1 MLRVALSQ
9 LRTHGRRFIAV
20 GLAIMLAVAFLV
32 STLLV
37 SSSTKASLAA
47 SLGESYHRAGLVVA
61 PVKSTENFTPGD
73 VTTLSKV
80 PGVESVYGQA
90 DAIALV
96 DGHNA
101 SFLGMVRN
109 SAPAE
114 LESAKTRSGHLP
126 GSTGEVAID
135 ASTAEQFRL
144 SVGSVLKLQPGG
156 GAEESAGSPKPGQ
169 IALKISGI
177 LEPSSD
183 PLRGSFAQ
191 LLAPASVVSQLSG
204 GEDKVSLIQLRLAA
218 GADVGQVK
226 QEAAKALA
234 SGPVASAIR
243 TPEEA
248 AVAQVQQFTD
258 GQDQLTVV
266 LLAFAVIALFV
277 SALVVSNTF
286 SVIIAQRTR
295 ELALL
300 RCIGATRSQIRS
312 SVLVEA
318 AIVGFVSSVI
328 GALVGVGVMAGLIAL
343 AKTDPT
349 RAFATLA
356 VDPLALVAGV
366 LIGVIM
372 TFIAALVP
380 ARAATRVAPLAAL
393 RPLDDASLSNRRGRV
408 RLVIGFILLVI
419 GLPMLLGGAWLNSL
433 FVALPGG
440 LLTFLGVLF
449 CAGLFIPGAVR
460 AVGRLAHPSGV
471 PGRLAALNAVR
482 NPARTSATASALLIG
497 VTLVTMMMVGAGSA
511 KAALG
516 QGLAERYPVD
526 ISVSS
531 PSGPSERQP
540 GSASKAFTPASA
552 QSVSGLKGVASSALL
567 VTAGNFVDTS
577 DGANGSQMTVYAV
590 DPAAARTVLNDQNR
604 KPQNGTLL
612 VSRTG
617 PKGPVTVNGPRGK
630 IVLEAVRTKTDE
642 MLPVMTLEDAKTINN
657 ALPTTGERLWVKLN
671 ADVQASDIRGV
682 VNTIATTLDVPAAYV
697 SGAVMER
704 AAFEEV
710 INVMLLVVTALL
722 AVAVFIALI
731 GVANTLSLS
740 VLERT
745 RENSLLRAL
754 GLTRRQLRLM
764 LALEAVLIAGVS
776 ALLGV
781 LLGGAFGWL
790 GAKSALGVMG
800 PVPFDAPWLGIA
812 GVLLVAVVAALLASI
827 VPARRAAR
835 LSPVEGLAVS

>member
-47 SLGESYHRAGLVVA
+47 SLGESYHRAGLVVS
-61 PVKSTENFTPGD
+61 PVKSTENFTAQD
-73 VTTLSKV
+73 VRTLAKV
-80 PGVESVYGQA
+80 PGVQTVYGQA
-90 DAIALV
+90 NAMTV
-96 DGHNA
+96 VEGNNA
-101 SFLGMVRN
+101 SFMGMVQN

-114 LESAKTRSGHLP
+114 LESARTRSGHLP
-126 GSTGEVAID
+126 GATGEVAVD

-144 SVGSVLKLQPGG
+144 SVGSVLKLQAPSGP
-156 GAEESAGSPKPGQ
+156 EENGTPAKPGK
-169 IALKISGI
+169 IELKISGI

-191 LLAPASVVSQLSG
+191 LLAPASVVSQLSA
-204 GEDKVSLIQLRLAA
+204 GEDRVAMIQLKLTP
-218 GADVGQVK
+218 GADLGEVK
-226 QEAAKALA
+226 QAAAKALE
-234 SGPVASAIR
+234 SNPVAAAVR

-248 AVAQVQQFTD
+248 AVAQVQTFTD
-258 GQDQLTVV
+258 GQDQLTIV

-312 SVLVEA
+312 SVLLEA
-318 AIVGFVSSVI
+318 AIVGLVSSVV
-328 GALVGVGVMAGLIAL
+328 GALVGIGVLAGLIAL

-349 RAFATLA
+349 RSFATLA
-356 VDPLALVAGV
+356 VDPVALVAGV

-408 RLVIGFILLVI
+408 RLVIGFVLMLI

-433 FVALPGG
+433 PVALPGG
-440 LLTFLGVLF
+440 LLTFLGILF

-460 AVGRLAHPSGV
+460 GVGRLAHPSGV

-531 PSGPSERQP
+531 PAGPADGQSGS
-540 GSASKAFTPASA
+540 SKAFTAASV
-552 QSVSGLKGVASSALL
+552 QSVSGLKGVAASAIL
-567 VTAGNFVDTS
+567 VKAGSFADTAE
-577 DGANGSQMTVYAV
+577 GANGSEMTVYAV
-590 DPAAARTVLNDQNR
+590 DPSAARTVLNDQNR
-604 KPQNGTLL
+604 QPQNGTLL

-642 MLPVMTLEDAKTINN
+642 MLPVMTLDDARTINN
-657 ALPTTGERLWVKLN
+657 SLPSAGEQLWVKLN
-671 ADVQASDIRGV
+671 ADVAASDIRGI
-682 VNTIATTLDVPAAYV
+682 VNSIATTLDVPAAFV

-781 LLGGAFGWL
+781 VLGSAFGWL